1 MGFLKRIGE
10 RRNNKKEQTES
21 EPSGWDKLA
30 EEAYPTVAEE
40 EIQNLQNGEQE

>member
-10 RRNNKKEQTES
+10 RRNNQKEQTES
-21 EPSGWDKLA
+21 EPSGWNKLA
-30 EEAYPTVAEE
+30 EEAHPTVAKE